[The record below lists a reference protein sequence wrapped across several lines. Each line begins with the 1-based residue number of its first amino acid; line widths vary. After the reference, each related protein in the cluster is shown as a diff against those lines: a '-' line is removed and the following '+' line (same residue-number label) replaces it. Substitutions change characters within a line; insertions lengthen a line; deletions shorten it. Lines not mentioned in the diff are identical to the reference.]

1 MSLRTKILLVL
12 LVLIV
17 GYVGL
22 TYAIQRTLV
31 YPSFD
36 ELQSNLAATN
46 LVRVEGALES
56 VVEAVN
62 AMSADT
68 AHWTETYAY
77 LRGDNPEYPE
87 HNFNNHFY
95 IEADF
100 NLVLL
105 YDLNGGLVWGDAFD
119 LETEKPIPLE
129 ALFEKPLDPRD
140 PLVHHSEPDSSLT
153 GLLLTKR
160 GPLAVSSYAVLTN
173 ESEGPRAGTMILGRL
188 LDAGK
193 LAELEAKTEI
203 PFALR
208 GVDADL
214 GEAERAAVRAL
225 SSAGATAFHETG
237 GDQLTSYKIIR
248 DVYGEPVF
256 LLRAEMHRAITA
268 IGLSAVQVAVW
279 LLLIAGGIFMAA
291 IWVLLQRFILAPVS
305 SLTNHISQL
314 RESGDLSKRIRLA
327 RGDELGTLARQFD
340 ALTGELED
348 AREEMTEAR
357 DAALE
362 TARLKSEFLTTM
374 SHEIRTPMNGVVGM
388 AELLMQTHLS
398 EKQQRFARTIQRSA
412 DGLLT
417 IINDILDLSKLEAGR
432 VALECRDFGIRSLI
446 EDVATTFAGT
456 AHAKGLEL
464 VCEIAPELDA
474 ICKGDSH
481 RLRQILINLL
491 GNAIKFTKRGE
502 VVLGVSIGEQRENIY
517 WVRFTVRDSGIG
529 VPAEQQALI
538 FDSFSQGDPSMT
550 RQFGGTGLG
559 LAICKRLVDLMGGK
573 LGVESETGAGSTFWL
588 SVPLERSG
596 MAATVWKLAPTSL
609 GGIRALVAH
618 DNPTSR
624 ALLERQLRAWQMECS
639 SVASGTEALESLR
652 EAANGGAPVDVVLVD
667 VDMPD
672 IRGAELVGAIRAD
685 ETIASVSVLLL
696 CSVTSESDLEQIG
709 AQGHLTKP
717 VRQSDLFDCI
727 SSALGHTGRRADAET
742 RQAGDAGRAAEM
754 RVLLVED
761 NRVNQEVAIAML
773 EDMGCRYDLVGNGQ
787 EALRALESRHYDVV
801 LMDCQMP
808 VMDGYQ
814 ATREIRRREAEA
826 GAAQRIP
833 IVAVTANVVEG
844 DCEKCLE
851 VGMDGYLSK
860 PFRQDQLRSALDR
873 WSGEPTLPA
882 PTPAAAAEEAPPP
895 PAREADADD
904 PIDHTALNAIRA
916 LESPR
921 RPTLLADLIRNYFEY
936 SAELLE
942 DLRDAID
949 EEDADA
955 VGEAAHSLKS
965 SSGNV
970 GAQELTAVCREIEG
984 MGREGDLSQAKAA
997 FDRLGEAYARARAAL
1012 EPEL

>member
-46 LVRVEGALES
+46 LARVEGALDT

-62 AMSADT
+62 AMSTDT
-68 AHWTETYAY
+68 AHWDETYAY
-77 LRGDNPEYPE
+77 LHGDNPEYPE
-87 HNFNNHFY
+87 TNFNHYFY
-95 IEADF
+95 VEADF

-105 YDLNGGLVWGDAFD
+105 YDLNGELVWGDAFD
-119 LETEKPIPLE
+119 LEKEEPLPLE
-129 ALFEKPLDPRD
+129 ELFEMPLDRRD
-140 PLVHHSEPDSSLT
+140 PLVHHTELDPDLN
-153 GLLLTKR
+153 GLRLTKR
-160 GPLAVSSYAVLTN
+160 GPLAVSSNAVLTT
-173 ESEGPRAGTMILGRL
+173 EGDGPSAGTMILGRL
-188 LDAGK
+188 LDADK
-193 LAELEAKTEI
+193 LAEIEAKTEI
-203 PFALR
+203 SFGLR
-208 GVDADL
+208 AIDANL
-214 GEAERAAVRAL
+214 GEAERAAVREL
-225 SSAGATAFHETG
+225 SSTDADAFHEVN
-237 GDQLTSYKIIR
+237 GDHLTSYKVIR

-268 IGLSAVQVAVW
+268 IGLSAVQVAVL
-279 LLLIAGGIFMAA
+279 LLLIAGIIFMAA

-314 RESGDLSKRIRLA
+314 RESGDLSKRIRLL

-374 SHEIRTPMNGVVGM
+374 SHEIRTPMNGVLGM

-398 EKQQRFARTIQRSA
+398 EKQQRFTHTIQRSA

-432 VALECRDFGIRSLI
+432 IALECRDFGIRSLV
-446 EDVATTFAGT
+446 EEVATTFAGT

-464 VCEIAPELDA
+464 VCEIPPELDA

-481 RLRQILINLL
+481 RLRQILVNLV

-502 VVLGVSIGEQRENIY
+502 VVLGVSIGEQRENTY
-517 WVRFTVRDSGIG
+517 WVQFTVRDSGIG
-529 VPAEQQALI
+529 VPAEQQSRI
-538 FDSFSQGDPSMT
+538 FDAFSQVDASMT

-559 LAICKRLVDLMGGK
+559 LTICKRLVNLMGGK
-573 LGVESETGAGSTFWL
+573 LGVESEDGTGSTFWL

-624 ALLERQLRAWQMECS
+624 ALLERQLCAWQMECS
-639 SVASGTEALESLR
+639 AVASGTEALESLR
-652 EAANGGAPVDVVLVD
+652 EAANGGAPVDIVLVD

-672 IRGAELVGAIRAD
+672 IRGTELVGAIRAD
-685 ETIASVSVLLL
+685 ETIASVAVLLL
-696 CSVTSESDLEQIG
+696 CSVTSESDFERIG
-709 AQGHLTKP
+709 AQGRLTKP

-727 SSALGHTGRRADAET
+727 SSALGHTGRRADAES
-742 RQAGDAGRAAEM
+742 RQAGDAGGAAEM
-754 RVLLVED
+754 RVLLAED

-773 EDMGCRYDLVGNGQ
+773 EELGCRCDLVGNGQ
-787 EALRALESRHYDVV
+787 EALRALESRHYDLV

-826 GAAQRIP
+826 GDAQRVP

-844 DCEKCLE
+844 DREKCLE
-851 VGMDGYLSK
+851 IGMDEYLSK
-860 PFRQDQLRSALDR
+860 PFRQDQLRAMLDR
-873 WSGEPTLPA
+873 WSGEPTPPAAVAEAPA
-882 PTPAAAAEEAPPP
+882 PPR
-895 PAREADADD
+895 ARKTDADG

-921 RPTLLADLIRNYFEY
+921 RPSLLADLIRNYLEH
-936 SAELLE
+936 SEELLE

-955 VGEAAHSLKS
+955 VREAAHSLKS

-970 GAQELTAVCREIEG
+970 GARELTGACREIEA
-984 MGREGDLSQAKAA
+984 MGRAGDLSQVKAA
-997 FDRLGEAYARARAAL
+997 FDRLSEAYAQARAAL